1 MAIGKISEFKS
12 KLKFGG
18 ARPSLFDVQIYTPSG
33 PAADVTAPLRKSQYQ
48 CTTAAIPGLTIAPI
62 ERQYFGR
69 TVKLPGE
76 MTFGALSTTF
86 INPEDYG
93 IRKAMEGWAEYING
107 SVNNLAGSIT
117 PSEWYASIKIRQY
130 TKDGSVAIDY
140 DFEDCWPSAVDPIEL
155 SYDTTGAMEEFS
167 VTWEYNYYTSTA
179 QITSTDLGDQE

>member
-33 PAADVTAPLRKSQYQ
+33 PTGLEALRRSQYQ

-69 TVKLPGE
+69 TVKIPGE

-93 IRKAMEGWAEYING
+93 IRKAMETWAEYING
-107 SVNNLAGSIT
+107 SVNNLASSIIPADWYGSIT
-117 PSEWYASIKIRQY
+117 IRQY
-130 TKDGSVAIDY
+130 TKNGSVAIDY
-140 DFEDCWPSAVDPIEL
+140 EFVDCWPSAVDPIEL

-167 VTWEYNYYTSTA
+167 VTWEYNYYTSTK
-179 QITSTDLGDQE
+179 QTTSTALGDQE

>member
-1 MAIGKISEFKS
+1 MAIGKISDFKS

-18 ARPSLFDVQIYTPSG
+18 ARPSLFDVQLYTPSG
-33 PAADVTAPLRKSQYQ
+33 PTGLDALRKSQYQ

-93 IRKAMEGWAEYING
+93 IRKAMETWAEYING
-107 SVNNLAGSIT
+107 SVNNLASSIIPADWYGSIT
-117 PSEWYASIKIRQY
+117 IRQY
-130 TKDGSVAIDY
+130 TKDGDVAIDY
-140 DFEDCWPSAVDPIEL
+140 DFVDCWPSAVDPIEL

-179 QITSTDLGDQE
+179 GFTSTDLGDQE

>member
-1 MAIGKISEFKS
+1 
-12 KLKFGG
+12 
-18 ARPSLFDVQIYTPSG
+18 
-33 PAADVTAPLRKSQYQ
+33 
-48 CTTAAIPGLTIAPI
+48 
-62 ERQYFGR
+62 
-69 TVKLPGE
+69 

-93 IRKAMEGWAEYING
+93 IRKALETWAEYING

-140 DFEDCWPSAVDPIEL
+140 DFADCWPSAVDPIEL